1 MQKTT
6 NNKTVSLHRLVF
18 LQQGQISELVGHAG
32 FVIELVKLTL
42 QAARWARC
50 VTARWA
56 EMPAA
61 AAVCGVVVDSLVA
74 GRWKAWAAGP

>member
-1 MQKTT
+1 MVRGTWQISYTGNVMQKTT

-42 QAARWARC
+42 QAARWAPLRHC
-50 VTARWA
+50 TL
-56 EMPAA
+56 
-61 AAVCGVVVDSLVA
+61 G
-74 GRWKAWAAGP
+74 